1 MLSQTKSDE
10 NVNIIFSS
18 FSLLV
23 CTICDRMEKGYQTWL
38 HKKVYTTRVF
48 LDVQVYSKYIV
59 VKQYVIYQ
67 YIYSTCIVVVVIY

>member
-18 FSLLV
+18 FSLLL

-48 LDVQVYSKYIV
+48 LDVHVYS
-59 VKQYVIYQ
+59 
-67 YIYSTCIVVVVIY
+67 